1 MTDSIQR
8 IPLAQRAAQI
18 LFRAGLLSLGAM
30 TFLFTSCTSTE
41 IVTANS
47 APPVQ
52 LVSSINDSDRLDIL
66 VLPFDPNLDTLAEAN
81 QGDIPIS
88 ADVRRA
94 ESRYIAFH
102 LKDTLEQTGNWGIV
116 RVVPSAADHH
126 AVTVTGT
133 IIESDGEQLH
143 AEVTAKDATGR
154 LWFSRTYQDIA
165 SKYGYQ
171 SLQEDPFQD
180 FYNDI
185 ANDLVRAYQSLSTR
199 DIRQIQQVANLQFAA
214 NLAPLAFEG
223 YLTATKRGEILIN
236 QLPASNDASM
246 LRVNRLRAQDDLLTD
261 TLDDFY
267 LKFYRDIKPSYDE
280 WRYAT
285 YDEAI
290 RLRQMNKQ
298 ARNRLLTGAAL
309 IAGGIYAGSQSETWA
324 ADAASAGAVM
334 GGITAI
340 KSGLDRRKQTEIHEQ
355 ALQELT
361 QSLSLEIAPN
371 VLDIEGE
378 TRELTGSAERQYAQ
392 WRDILAEIYREERG
406 GDQNPKGALTQ

>member
-1 MTDSIQR
+1 
-8 IPLAQRAAQI
+8 
-18 LFRAGLLSLGAM
+18 M

>member
-1 MTDSIQR
+1 
-8 IPLAQRAAQI
+8 
-18 LFRAGLLSLGAM
+18 M

-246 LRVNRLRAQDDLLTD
+246 LRINRLRD
-261 TLDDFY
+261 
-267 LKFYRDIKPSYDE
+267 R
-280 WRYAT
+280 
-285 YDEAI
+285 
-290 RLRQMNKQ
+290 
-298 ARNRLLTGAAL
+298 
-309 IAGGIYAGSQSETWA
+309 
-324 ADAASAGAVM
+324 
-334 GGITAI
+334 
-340 KSGLDRRKQTEIHEQ
+340 KS
-355 ALQELT
+355 
-361 QSLSLEIAPN
+361 
-371 VLDIEGE
+371 VV
-378 TRELTGSAERQYAQ
+378 
-392 WRDILAEIYREERG
+392 
-406 GDQNPKGALTQ
+406 

>member
-133 IIESDGEQLH
+133 IIESDGEQLR

>member
-1 MTDSIQR
+1 MTHSILR
-8 IPLAQRAAQI
+8 PSLINKARHSLLRAV
-18 LFRAGLLSLGAM
+18 LLGLVSLTA
-30 TFLFTSCTSTE
+30 LLHSCATTE

-47 APPVQ
+47 TPPVQ
-52 LVSSINDSDRLDIL
+52 LASSISDSDRVDIL
-66 VLPFDPNLDTLAEAN
+66 VVPFNPNLDALAQAN

-94 ESRYIAFH
+94 ESRYLAFH

-116 RVVPSAADHH
+116 RVVPAPADHH

-143 AEVTAKDATGR
+143 AEVVAKDATGR
-154 LWFSRTYQDIA
+154 VWFSRSYQDIA

-180 FYNDI
+180 FYNEI
-185 ANDLVRAYQSLSTR
+185 ANDLVRAYQSLSSS
-199 DIRQIQQVANLQFAA
+199 DVRQIQQVANLQFAA

-223 YLTATKRGEILIN
+223 YLSATKRGDVTIN
-236 QLPASNDASM
+236 QLPAANDASI

-261 TLDDFY
+261 TVDDFY
-267 LKFYRDIKPSYDE
+267 FKFYRDIKPSYDE

-309 IAGGIYAGSQSETWA
+309 IAGGIYAGSQSDTWA

-334 GGITAI
+334 GGVTAI

-378 TRELTGSAERQYAQ
+378 TRELTGSAERQYSA
-392 WRDILAEIYREERG
+392 WREILADIYREERG
-406 GDQNPKGALTQ
+406 LNQTTEGALTP

>member
-1 MTDSIQR
+1 MIDSIQR

>member
-8 IPLAQRAAQI
+8 IPLAQSAAQI